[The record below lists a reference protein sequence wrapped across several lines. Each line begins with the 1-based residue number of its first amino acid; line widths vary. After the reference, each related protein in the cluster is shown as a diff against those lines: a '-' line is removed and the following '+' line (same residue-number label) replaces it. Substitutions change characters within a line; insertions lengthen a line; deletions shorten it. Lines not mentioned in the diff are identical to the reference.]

1 MFCDIFNITSSNSN
15 LKVIRM
21 VDISSLSVVVAA
33 LSVVAGVVYYSF
45 QLRHQTRMR
54 QTDLVMRLYSH
65 FGNKEFQESW
75 EKVIAT
81 KFDSYMV
88 EVGIF
93 FEGIGVLLSR
103 KLIDSGLVDDLF
115 RHSIK
120 MSWEK
125 VKPSIEGIRKQHNMP
140 YAFGYFEYLYNE
152 MQRIERRLP
161 IFQ

>member
-1 MFCDIFNITSSNSN
+1 
-15 LKVIRM
+15 M
-21 VDISSLSVVVAA
+21 VDIQTVSIVIASA
-33 LSVVAGVVYYSF
+33 SVVAGVIHYVL

-65 FGNKEFQESW
+65 FGSKEFQGAW

-81 KFDSYMV
+81 EFESYMV

-93 FEGIGVLLSR
+93 LEGIGVLLSR

-125 VKPSIEGIRKQHNMP
+125 MKPSIEGIRKQYNIP

>member
-1 MFCDIFNITSSNSN
+1 
-15 LKVIRM
+15 
-21 VDISSLSVVVAA
+21 
-33 LSVVAGVVYYSF
+33 
-45 QLRHQTRMR
+45 
-54 QTDLVMRLYSH
+54 
-65 FGNKEFQESW
+65 
-75 EKVIAT
+75 
-81 KFDSYMV
+81 
-88 EVGIF
+88 VGIF

-125 VKPSIEGIRKQHNMP
+125 MKPSIERIRKQYNVP